1 MKLSSAEYMQIS
13 ELAKALHITT
23 RTIRLY
29 EQMGLV
35 EPSKRTVG
43 GIRVYDKTDITR
55 FKFVLKLKTLGLS
68 LQEMKELAD
77 LYSREQLPEKIMP
90 RLIELLDSHLA
101 AIRKRVAQLRSL
113 ETDIAK
119 YKQKILD
126 YYNLPRSRGD

>member
-1 MKLSSAEYMQIS
+1 MKLSSVEYMQIS

-35 EPSKRTVG
+35 EPPKRTEG
-43 GIRVYDKTDITR
+43 GIRVYDKADITR

-77 LYSREQLPEKIMP
+77 IYSREQLPEKIMP
-90 RLIELLDSHLA
+90 RLIELLDSHLDN
-101 AIRKRVAQLRSL
+101 IRKRVFQLRSL

-126 YYNLPRSRGD
+126 YYHLPS

>member
-1 MKLSSAEYMQIS
+1 MRLSSDEYMQIS
-13 ELAKALHITT
+13 DLATTLNITT

-35 EPSKRTVG
+35 EPPKRTEG
-43 GIRVYDKTDITR
+43 GIRVYEKADIIR
-55 FKFVLKLKTLGLS
+55 FKFVLKLKALGLS

-77 LYSREQLPEKIMP
+77 IYYREQRLTEKIMP
-90 RLIELLDSHLA
+90 RLIELLDSHLDNM
-101 AIRKRVAQLRSL
+101 RKKISQLRSL

-126 YYNLPRSRGD
+126 YYHVPR